1 MQKCGILVRT
11 RQEAISLTQKEEF
24 YGAHYPHMLE
34 VERSAVQLVK
44 KAKPKCG
51 RIISR
56 IKAPKSMKK
65 KILED
70 GYEVNDVAIFK
81 KESDAIGLRVIVDS
95 TDNVYRTYK
104 KFKKICKKESIE
116 IDSIKDYIKR
126 PKQNGYRSLHIVIKY
141 PSADNT
147 FPVMKVEIQIRTAI
161 MDCWASLEHLVEY
174 KQVLSVLDDETE
186 ELLLAY
192 RKEMEQEAEK
202 YRKK

>member
-1 MQKCGILVRT
+1 
-11 RQEAISLTQKEEF
+11 
-24 YGAHYPHMLE
+24 
-34 VERSAVQLVK
+34 
-44 KAKPKCG
+44 
-51 RIISR
+51 
-56 IKAPKSMKK
+56 MKK